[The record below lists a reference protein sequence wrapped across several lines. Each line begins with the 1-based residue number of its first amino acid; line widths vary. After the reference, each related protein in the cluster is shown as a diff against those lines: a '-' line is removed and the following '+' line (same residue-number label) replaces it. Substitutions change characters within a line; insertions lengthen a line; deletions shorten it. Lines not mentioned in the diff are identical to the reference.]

1 MEDYQKNGLLPEILT
16 IILVH
21 TKLNNFWQE
30 EKLMNLYS
38 PVKTAT
44 MNHLASEKLE
54 NLEHSIT
61 EIVVSTRDSN
71 YKEIHQIK
79 LITDYLLRDEMVY
92 ALSIHSCFVCSLIE
106 KANSVHGLCNFWFMG
121 KKRKLKIK

>member
-1 MEDYQKNGLLPEILT
+1 MEDYQKSGLLPEILT
-16 IILVH
+16 IILAH
-21 TKLNNFWQE
+21 TTLNNFWPE

-61 EIVVSTRDSN
+61 EIVVSTKDSN

-79 LITDYLLRDEMVY
+79 LITDYYLPRDEWVY
-92 ALSIHSCFVCSLIE
+92 ALSIHSCLVCSSIE
-106 KANSVHGLCNFWFMG
+106 KANSVHGLLNFWFMR
-121 KKRKLKIK
+121 KKRKL

>member
-61 EIVVSTRDSN
+61 AIVVSIRD
-71 YKEIHQIK
+71 
-79 LITDYLLRDEMVY
+79 
-92 ALSIHSCFVCSLIE
+92 
-106 KANSVHGLCNFWFMG
+106 
-121 KKRKLKIK
+121 